1 MAYPV
6 YGCRGQMGLR
16 RQIRFSGQ
24 AKKQAET
31 IFHIIE
37 RLIEAATLNVPA
49 QPQDAAWLAALPD
62 KFYSKLAKHKLA
74 EPRVVEEPEPEV
86 DSCLRSF
93 VGRFINRG
101 KTLKNDPA
109 SIETVKK
116 WSGTFDLLLQCFD
129 EEKPIAEFTLADA
142 RDFRSWMEKREI
154 RKSKRNPSG
163 RMAENSMRQRMAN
176 CKTFFSYAE
185 SEELIDYNPFRN
197 QVSNTQDNEDGKMV
211 ISRSVID
218 EVIAAAP
225 NADWKLLIAL
235 WRYTGLRKMEP
246 LELTWEDVLWE
257 EGKCRFGPRRLDI
270 TVDGGCVKSLFA
282 MLRRIFEPCRQK
294 LRPLLD
300 Q

>member
-1 MAYPV
+1 MSWTI
-6 YGCRGQMGLR
+6 GLR

-101 KTLKNDPA
+101 KTLKNDPV

-116 WSGTFDLLLQCFD
+116 
-129 EEKPIAEFTLADA
+129 
-142 RDFRSWMEKREI
+142 MEWHI
-154 RKSKRNPSG
+154 
-163 RMAENSMRQRMAN
+163 
-176 CKTFFSYAE
+176 
-185 SEELIDYNPFRN
+185 
-197 QVSNTQDNEDGKMV
+197 
-211 ISRSVID
+211 
-218 EVIAAAP
+218 
-225 NADWKLLIAL
+225 
-235 WRYTGLRKMEP
+235 
-246 LELTWEDVLWE
+246 
-257 EGKCRFGPRRLDI
+257 
-270 TVDGGCVKSLFA
+270 
-282 MLRRIFEPCRQK
+282 
-294 LRPLLD
+294 
-300 Q
+300 